1 MTITNMGGV
10 FNYVGP
16 LLYLFGYPVLTAI
29 LSWSMWKLGY
39 KSGIEGIQ
47 KFMASGTLDKIT
59 SAMTVLGLIVVGAL
73 AAFYVNITI
82 PVTITPPGGETAA
95 IDLDA
100 LINKIF
106 PKILPLLLTLGIYRL
121 YAKKKWSPL
130 LVMGLILVIA
140 LILTGLGY
148 LTGVYA

>member
-1 MTITNMGGV
+1 MGGV

-16 LLYLFGYPVLTAI
+16 LLYLIGYPVLTAI

-39 KSGIEGIQ
+39 KSGIEGVQ

-59 SAMTVLGLIVVGAL
+59 SAMTILGLIVVGAL
-73 AAFYVNITI
+73 TASYVNVTV

-95 IDLDA
+95 IDLDK
-100 LINKIF
+100 LINTIF

-130 LVMGLILVIA
+130 LVMGLILVLA
-140 LILTGLGY
+140 LALTGLGY
-148 LTGVYA
+148 LTGAYPAA